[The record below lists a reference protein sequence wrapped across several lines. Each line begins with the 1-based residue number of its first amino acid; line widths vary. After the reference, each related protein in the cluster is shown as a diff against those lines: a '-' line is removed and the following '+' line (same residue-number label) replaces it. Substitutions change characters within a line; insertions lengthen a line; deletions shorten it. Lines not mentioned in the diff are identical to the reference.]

1 MSRPTPIQSTKTTH
15 SSSFRVSRTP
25 MSSTRPKPIVDTEA
39 KQRRCSLIFQ
49 GTGKVGKRYHPE
61 GVLMTTQTLVGT
73 YHRARYWAV
82 PEKQG
87 HPWPTGPW
95 SVSCSGSCGR
105 LSVVTWTSKAS
116 ATGRIQSPFVWN
128 GAAVEGTYSALLLP
142 CDVQHHAYWGRRC
155 FAAKWSAAWC
165 WRSGWKS
172 MWNKGGKDKNGGL
185 RRRKTG
191 WTAVHI
197 HFHLEINVMQYF
209 GIIILSPDV
218 LFPFWNVIYVHF
230 VVESISQTTA
240 VGGHYL
246 LCLLKEESTW
256 FELTAFWKYTH
267 SHNMLLLLSGRD
279 SAFLLLAACCVI
291 KISFFFPLISSDNF
305 LD

>member
-49 GTGKVGKRYHPE
+49 GTGKAAKRYHPE

-155 FAAKWSAAWC
+155 FAAKWSATWC

-197 HFHLEINVMQYF
+197 HFHLETNVNAIFWDYNF
-209 GIIILSPDV
+209 ITRCVVPILKCNLCTLCCRVNLPDNSCWWTLSPISFKRRV
-218 LFPFWNVIYVHF
+218 NLIWINCILKIYTQSQHVI
-230 VVESISQTTA
+230 VVVRKGFSIPSSCC
-240 VGGHYL
+240 L
-246 LCLLKEESTW
+246 LCYQD
-256 FELTAFWKYTH
+256 F
-267 SHNMLLLLSGRD
+267 
-279 SAFLLLAACCVI
+279 I
-291 KISFFFPLISSDNF
+291 FFSINF
-305 LD
+305 IR